1 MTDDEMALLELLE
14 KGADADLIRDMLAFA
29 SERVMEVEVEVA
41 ASAAKGA
48 RTTLREAYA
57 TATAN
62 GAGTRGSVGSSWPS
76 RGCARAPPSLA
87 SLSPA
92 GPPRTRWWPWC
103 RRPRFMAFPPAPSM
117 IW

>member
-48 RTTLREAYA
+48 RSPLREAYR
-57 TATAN
+57 N
-62 GAGTRGSVGSSWPS
+62 GYRERGWDTRAGRIELAIPRLRKGSSFPS
-76 RGCARAPPSLA
+76 FPRAPPDRREG
-87 SLSPA
+87 PGGRGA
-92 GPPRTRWWPWC
+92 GGLGSWRFHPR
-103 RRPRFMAFPPAPSM
+103 RR
-117 IW
+117 